1 MRTVLILNP
10 ASGVSTVTEK
20 HMSPEETEKAILS
33 GLLAYGI
40 EPELYHTTPED
51 TGQGLA
57 TQAAVG
63 HAELVIAAGGDGT
76 IHAVARGLIGTQST
90 LGIIPTG
97 TMNNLA
103 YSLGIPDTIS
113 AACTAIVTGETR
125 LIDVGKIN
133 EQVFLEVAGVGLD
146 AALFPA
152 GEEIKSPGLL
162 STIRGVV
169 SGLITLLNFKP
180 ARLRITFDERLRR
193 PYEAIE
199 VTICNAPFHGLRLEV
214 VPNVLMDDGLL
225 DVVIYRNFSKLE
237 YIRHAISISQ
247 GRRVYQPKIIHRRV
261 TSLRINSDQP
271 LETHADGVVP
281 GSTPAVVRVV
291 PGALRVRVPGV
302 GAPGLHESG
311 HKVKIGYNTTNEQQR
326 TINTREERV
335 YG

>member
-1 MRTVLILNP
+1 M
-10 ASGVSTVTEK
+10 
-20 HMSPEETEKAILS
+20 
-33 GLLAYGI
+33 
-40 EPELYHTTPED
+40 
-51 TGQGLA
+51 
-57 TQAAVG
+57 
-63 HAELVIAAGGDGT
+63 
-76 IHAVARGLIGTQST
+76 
-90 LGIIPTG
+90 
-97 TMNNLA
+97 
-103 YSLGIPDTIS
+103 
-113 AACTAIVTGETR
+113 
-125 LIDVGKIN
+125 
-133 EQVFLEVAGVGLD
+133 GLD